1 MEWPPSLLSHREH
14 LVQPFFYI
22 WCKASYLQTFIDQK
36 ILSGSRIKGASAG
49 KISLV
54 FFHFLRMV
62 KGQELLLSLKQ
73 KQISQESKKRVRQSI
88 CHQQQRQFFC
98 SLEWW
103 QVFPQNSNLNLL
115 KRQHF
120 SWHSNIWL
128 RNQTHEKG
136 LLWKVVCNHLTLCQ
150 TQQFKREE
158 SDFILRLILNLPK
171 QSWRLNHSCRILWY
185 RVLYLPKTSL
195 TLKSEK
201 VTEFKL

>member
-1 MEWPPSLLSHREH
+1 
-14 LVQPFFYI
+14 
-22 WCKASYLQTFIDQK
+22 
-36 ILSGSRIKGASAG
+36 
-49 KISLV
+49 
-54 FFHFLRMV
+54 MV

-115 KRQHF
+115 KG
-120 SWHSNIWL
+120 NIFHDIPIFDFETK
-128 RNQTHEKG
+128 RMKKG
-136 LLWKVVCNHLTLCQ
+136 SLWKVVCNHLTLCQ

-195 TLKSEK
+195 TFKTVKKSLNSSSK
-201 VTEFKL
+201 NDPRIFATIHTGLDS

>member
-14 LVQPFFYI
+14 LVLPFFYI

-103 QVFPQNSNLNLL
+103 QVFPQNSNKNLL
-115 KRQHF
+115 KKLNELSILSIHHRIVSFCVQIAYIRF
-120 SWHSNIWL
+120 LPLLKNLL
-128 RNQTHEKG
+128 RG
-136 LLWKVVCNHLTLCQ
+136 V
-150 TQQFKREE
+150 
-158 SDFILRLILNLPK
+158 
-171 QSWRLNHSCRILWY
+171 
-185 RVLYLPKTSL
+185 
-195 TLKSEK
+195 
-201 VTEFKL
+201 

>member
-103 QVFPQNSNLNLL
+103 QVFPQNSNKNLL
-115 KRQHF
+115 KKQHF

-136 LLWKVVCNHLTLCQ
+136 LFMKGGVQPPNIVSNTTIWKSREWFYPQIDSKLTKAKLKIKPFMQNIMILC
-150 TQQFKREE
+150 
-158 SDFILRLILNLPK
+158 FILAKDESYI
-171 QSWRLNHSCRILWY
+171 
-185 RVLYLPKTSL
+185 
-195 TLKSEK
+195 
-201 VTEFKL
+201 

>member
-115 KRQHF
+115 KKATFFMTFQYLTSKPNAWKRALMKGGVQPPNIV
-120 SWHSNIWL
+120 SNTTI
-128 RNQTHEKG
+128 
-136 LLWKVVCNHLTLCQ
+136 
-150 TQQFKREE
+150 
-158 SDFILRLILNLPK
+158 
-171 QSWRLNHSCRILWY
+171 
-185 RVLYLPKTSL
+185 
-195 TLKSEK
+195 
-201 VTEFKL
+201 